1 MKSWMKTLLKLAVTC
16 LAFYLVF
23 RKVSWTEVR
32 GTLADLQP
40 GWLILAFLLY
50 NLSQGISSL
59 RLLGFYRDIDVP
71 VSRRQNL
78 LIYYRAMFYGLFLPG
93 GVSGDAYKVLTLQK
107 QYARPYR
114 ALIIATISD
123 RAVGLAMLGSI
134 LAFLT
139 MLAGA
144 YLEVPITGWRFWLAL
159 AVLAG
164 WILVVWVSTKL
175 AKPHTRQIP
184 RAALFSFI
192 VQSMQLIAFFLILHA
207 MGIPS
212 AQWIRYAVLF
222 YAGSILSSLP
232 ISMGGM
238 GIREWTMVTG
248 SAMFGL
254 HSPAAFTAS
263 FTFFLVSSI
272 SALLGSFTPNWTS
285 ASAQKSPLQQ

>member
-23 RKVSWTEVR
+23 RKVSWSEVR
-32 GTLADLQP
+32 ETLSTLQP
-40 GWLILAFLLY
+40 GWLLLAFLLY

-71 VSRRQNL
+71 VAPRQNL

-107 QYARPYR
+107 QYAKPYR
-114 ALIIATISD
+114 TLIIATVSD

-139 MLAGA
+139 MLVGDH
-144 YLEVPITGWRFWLAL
+144 LRVPITGWRIWLAL

-164 WILVVWVSTKL
+164 WVLVVWISTKL
-175 AKPHTRQIP
+175 AKPHTKQIP
-184 RAALFSFI
+184 RAAVLSFV
-192 VQSMQLIAFFLILHA
+192 VQTMQLLAFFLILHA
-207 MGIPS
+207 MGIR
-212 AQWIRYAVLF
+212 ADQWTRYAVLF

-232 ISMGGM
+232 VSMGGM

-248 SAMFGL
+248 SAIFGL

-263 FTFFLVSSI
+263 FTFFLVSSV
-272 SALLGSFTPNWTS
+272 SALLGAFTPTWTS
-285 ASAQKSPLQQ
+285 AVDTKSPVQP

>member
-23 RKVSWTEVR
+23 RKVSWSEVR
-32 GTLADLQP
+32 DTLSHLQP
-40 GWLILAFLLY
+40 VWLILAFLLY

-71 VSRRQNL
+71 VAPRQNL

-107 QYARPYR
+107 QYAKPYR
-114 ALIIATISD
+114 TLIIATVSD

-134 LAFLT
+134 LALLT
-139 MLAGA
+139 ILAGE
-144 YLEVPITGWRFWLAL
+144 YLQVPITGWRIWLAL

-164 WILVVWVSTKL
+164 WIFVVWISTKL

-184 RAALFSFI
+184 RAAMLSFI
-192 VQSMQLIAFFLILHA
+192 VQTMQLLAFFLILHA
-207 MGIPS
+207 MHIG
-212 AQWIRYAVLF
+212 ADQWIRYAVLF

-248 SAMFGL
+248 SAIFGL

-263 FTFFLVSSI
+263 FTFFLVSSV
-272 SALLGSFTPNWTS
+272 SALLGAFTPNWTL
-285 ASAQKSPLQQ
+285 AVDTKSPVQS